1 MQEFN
6 YLIFKTRR
14 RNQKKLERE
23 FGYRSDK
30 TSDNSIRFG
39 NGMAISDSRNSSIR
53 EKGLINLP
61 YSDTSNGIPVRGYE
75 NTHETIGKY
84 KSRNNI
90 GYDDS
95 DYSIGGNLNSKPV
108 IRDNIGS
115 GFSPL
120 NRSNYPRVDH
130 DEYWRTN
137 I

>member
-1 MQEFN
+1 M
-6 YLIFKTRR
+6 
-14 RNQKKLERE
+14 ERE

-30 TSDNSIRFG
+30 SSDNSISFGG
-39 NGMAISDSRNSSIR
+39 NGVSTGDSRNSSIR
-53 EKGLINLP
+53 EKGFTNLP
-61 YSDTSNGIPVRGYE
+61 YVETPNSIPVRGYE
-75 NTHETIGKY
+75 NTNETIGKY

-95 DYSIGGNLNSKPV
+95 DYSLPNNLNSKS
-108 IRDNIGS
+108 INSS

-120 NRSNYPRVDH
+120 NRNQYPKVDH

>member
-1 MQEFN
+1 M
-6 YLIFKTRR
+6 
-14 RNQKKLERE
+14 ERE

-30 TSDNSIRFG
+30 SSNNSIKFGG
-39 NGMAISDSRNSSIR
+39 NGIAINDSRNSSIR

-75 NTHETIGKY
+75 NSNETIGKY

-95 DYSIGGNLNSKPV
+95 DYSIGNNLNSKP
-108 IRDNIGS
+108 II
-115 GFSPL
+115 FSPL
-120 NRSNYPRVDH
+120 NRNNYPKVDH